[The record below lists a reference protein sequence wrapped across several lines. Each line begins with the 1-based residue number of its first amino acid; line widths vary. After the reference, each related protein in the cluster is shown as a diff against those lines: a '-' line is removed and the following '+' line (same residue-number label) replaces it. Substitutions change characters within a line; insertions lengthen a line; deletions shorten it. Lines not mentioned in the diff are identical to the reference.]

1 MGFEHGAA
9 GSWPCSGEP
18 PAASSSL
25 WSSSLSSRQVIPRA
39 PPGLPL
45 ACLQAAARSA
55 LAVGHGRMLP
65 FILPRAI
72 VTAALPGAGTVTRG

>member
-1 MGFEHGAA
+1 MAPLGAGLA
-9 GSWPCSGEP
+9 VENLQQPR
-18 PAASSSL
+18 PAFL